1 MCEMENS
8 EKYLGDFSIFV
19 DRHQMIKIVNKSI
32 LNLIKYA
39 EYDLIGEP
47 IQKLLPRYN
56 LNSIVVDHR
65 DYIPFTDTHLVNAY
79 GDEIHFS
86 AASSAF
92 YDKYGDLNG
101 IWILLQDIRGRN
113 RERIPLTDIENR
125 YKAMTDYS
133 LDAVIVINSSNHV
146 IEWNERATALFG
158 WSKEEALDREL
169 SSLIVPEAV
178 REAHRNGI
186 KRFMATGQA
195 NILNQRIEINAMHRD
210 GYEFPVELTVT
221 PIKWGDTFLFSSFV
235 RDISLR
241 KEFEQQLLL
250 AKEAAESANR
260 GKSLFLATMSHEIR
274 TPLNGIVGMTQLL
287 QETRL
292 EHQQRE
298 YINMLSHSTHALLS
312 IINDI
317 LDFSKIESGMVELEQ
332 RAFEL
337 QELIKEV
344 FAILTSSIN
353 EKDLEVSYTL
363 SSDVPPILVGD
374 STRLRQILLNIVGNA
389 VKFTHHGYIIL
400 AVEHA
405 GSQKLKFII
414 SDTGIG
420 IDPARKDQLF
430 KPFSQLNASTTR
442 DYGGT
447 GLGLAISKS
456 LVELMGGEIWL
467 EEGGTSG
474 AIFAFTMKY
483 LVPEDHHSL
492 SDTAAN
498 IVPTSP
504 NQSTLSIL
512 VAEDNEIN
520 QIVLVKILQKHGYRA
535 DVVESGDRVLEAV
548 GKKRYDLILMDV
560 NMPILDGIQATQ
572 QIRKLLPSTDQPKI
586 VAVTANAFKSDR
598 DHYLAIGMDDYISKP
613 IQREELLK
621 ILKSVEHK

>member
-1 MCEMENS
+1 MEKN
-8 EKYLGDFSIFV
+8 EKYLGDISIFA
-19 DRHQMIKIVNKSI
+19 DRHQMIKIVNKSMFTF
-32 LNLIKYA
+32 LKYA
-39 EYDLIGEP
+39 EDDLIGEP
-47 IQKLLPRYN
+47 IQKLLPHYN

-65 DYIPFTDTHLVNAY
+65 DYIPFTDTLLVNAY
-79 GDEIHFS
+79 EDEIPIC
-86 AASSAF
+86 AAASAF
-92 YDKYGDLNG
+92 YDQHGDLNG
-101 IWILLQDIRGRN
+101 IWILLQDISSQN
-113 RERIPLTDIENR
+113 QERIPLTDIENR

-133 LDAVIVINSSNHV
+133 LDAVIVINSSNLV
-146 IEWNERATALFG
+146 IEWNQRAEALFG

-169 SSLIVPEAV
+169 SGLIVPEAV

-195 NILNQRIEINAMHRD
+195 KILNQRIEINAMHRD
-210 GYEFPVELTVT
+210 GHEFPVELTVT

-298 YINMLSHSTHALLS
+298 YVNMLSHSTNALLS

-332 RAFEL
+332 RAFDL

-344 FAILTSSIN
+344 FAILSSSIN
-353 EKDLEVSYTL
+353 EKEIEVSYTL
-363 SSDVPPILVGD
+363 SSDVPLTLVGD
-374 STRLRQILLNIVGNA
+374 STRLRQILLNIMGNA
-389 VKFTHHGYIIL
+389 VKFTHHGYIRL
-400 AVEHA
+400 AVEPA
-405 GSQKLKFII
+405 GGRKLKIII

-420 IDPARKDQLF
+420 IELTKRDQLF
-430 KPFSQLNASTTR
+430 KPFSQLDASTTR
-442 DYGGT
+442 DFGGT

-467 EEGGTSG
+467 EEDGKPG
-474 AIFAFTMKY
+474 ATFAFTMQY
-483 LVPEDHHSL
+483 MPHDDNQIL
-492 SDTAAN
+492 SGTAIN
-498 IVPTSP
+498 NVLNFPK
-504 NQSTLSIL
+504 QSNLSIL

-535 DVVESGDRVLEAV
+535 DVVESGDQVLEAV
-548 GKKRYDLILMDV
+548 RKKSYDLILMDV
-560 NMPILDGIQATQ
+560 NMPILDGVQTTQ
-572 QIRKLLPSTDQPKI
+572 QIRKLLPFADQPKI
-586 VAVTANAFKSDR
+586 VAVTANAFKSDK

-613 IQREELLK
+613 IQREELLR
-621 ILKSVEHK
+621 ILKNVEGK

>member
-1 MCEMENS
+1 MEKS
-8 EKYLGDFSIFV
+8 EKYLGDISIFV
-19 DRHQMIKIVNKSI
+19 DRHQMIKIVNKSMF
-32 LNLIKYA
+32 NFIKYA
-39 EYDLIGEP
+39 ENDLVGEP
-47 IQKLLPRYN
+47 VQKLLPRYN
-56 LNSIVVDHR
+56 LNSIVVDHH
-65 DYIPFTDTHLVNAY
+65 DYIPFTNTLLVNAY
-79 GDEIHFS
+79 GDEIPIC
-86 AASSAF
+86 AAASAF
-92 YDKYGDLNG
+92 YDQHGELNG
-101 IWILLQDIRGRN
+101 IWILLQDN
-113 RERIPLTDIENR
+113 SSQNQEQIPLTDIENR

-133 LDAVIVINSSNHV
+133 LDAVIVINSSNFV
-146 IEWNERATALFG
+146 IEWNQRATALFG

-169 SSLIVPEAV
+169 SSLIVPEAT

-210 GYEFPVELTVT
+210 GHEFPVELTVT

-298 YINMLSHSTHALLS
+298 YINMLSHSTNALLS

-317 LDFSKIESGMVELEQ
+317 LDFSKIESGMAELEQ

-344 FAILTSSIN
+344 FAILSSSIN
-353 EKDLEVSYTL
+353 TKDLEVSYTI
-363 SSDVPPILVGD
+363 SPDAPHILVGD
-374 STRLRQILLNIVGNA
+374 STRLRQILLNIMGNA
-389 VKFTHHGYIIL
+389 VKFTHYGYIRL
-400 AVEHA
+400 AVEPA
-405 GSQKLKFII
+405 GARKLKFTI

-420 IDPARKDQLF
+420 IESAKRDQLF
-430 KPFSQLNASTTR
+430 KPFSQLDASTTR

-467 EEGGTSG
+467 EEGGQSG
-474 AIFAFTMKY
+474 ATFAFTMQY
-483 LVPEDHHSL
+483 MPHDDHQVL

-498 IVPTSP
+498 NVLTFPK
-504 NQSTLSIL
+504 QSTLSIL

-548 GKKRYDLILMDV
+548 KKKSYDLILMDV

-572 QIRKLLPSTDQPKI
+572 QIRKLLPFADQPKI

-598 DHYLAIGMDDYISKP
+598 DHYLESGMDDYISKP
-613 IQREELLK
+613 ILREELLR